1 MGTQIGWDQRRLFYF
16 EDDWSDPSSTD
27 IQEKLSSGNP
37 SIEVGVGQYG
47 DELYV
52 SPTNPEPGEAE
63 MIAEALHAEFR

>member
-16 EDDWSDPSSTD
+16 EDDWSGPSSTD
-27 IQEKLSSGNP
+27 IQEKLPSGNP

-52 SPTNPEPGEAE
+52 SPTNLEPGEVE